1 MHRKTFIGAAVALV
15 STVVLTGTAWA
26 DRLDDIKKAGVL
38 RVAAFDGNPPF
49 GYIDATQ
56 DEAAFDFIANTLG
69 TRQMP
74 VGVARDEDG
83 NVLDWWTGFNPDK
96 LDEWV
101 GKAGLL
107 GEKAAVAA

>member
-1 MHRKTFIGAAVALV
+1 MADSAATLTIYSKPACVQC
-15 STVVLTGTAWA
+15 TGTL
-26 DRLDDIKKAGVL
+26 RHLESKKNAEGEKL
-38 RVAAFDGNPPF
+38 KANKDFD
-49 GYIDATQ
+49 YIDATQ

>member
-1 MHRKTFIGAAVALV
+1 MADSAITLTIYSKPACVQC
-15 STVVLTGTAWA
+15 TGTL
-26 DRLDDIKKAGVL
+26 RHLETKKNTAGEKL
-38 RVAAFDGNPPF
+38 AANKDF

-74 VGVARDEDG
+74 VGVARGEDG
-83 NVLDWWTGFNPDK
+83 KVLDWWTGFNPDK

-107 GEKAAVAA
+107 EAEAVAA